1 MTQAESV
8 ISTRQPGILWPTV
21 ITITTLFL
29 GGMAAG
35 YFDAHT
41 PQTAAIASGSVLIVG
56 IGVLAAYLCRYG
68 RFWQSWTQRKRL
80 YTVSLLLAGVL
91 GLVSAITLR
100 LGVDDLATTNPY
112 GGGGPFD
119 PRIAVGM
126 AAIWLIGMGLV
137 VLLYHRTV
145 DDHEKQAYLWAGLA
159 GYYAMVFVT
168 PVWWLLARANLVP
181 PVDAMAL
188 FLFVI
193 IVNGIVYLWLKYR

>member
-1 MTQAESV
+1 MTQTEPV
-8 ISTRQPGILWPTV
+8 IGTRQPGVLWPTV
-21 ITITTLFL
+21 IIVATLFL

-41 PQTAAIASGSVLIVG
+41 PQIAAIASGSVLIVG
-56 IGVLAAYLCRYG
+56 IAVLAAYLRRFG
-68 RFWQSWTQRKRL
+68 SFWQSWTHRKRL
-80 YTVSLLLAGVL
+80 YIVSLLLAGVL
-91 GLVSAITLR
+91 GLVSAIMLR

-112 GGGGPFD
+112 GGDGPFD
-119 PRIAVGM
+119 PRVALGL

-137 VLLYHRTV
+137 VMLYHRTV

-159 GYYAMVFVT
+159 GYYAMVFAT

-181 PVDAMAL
+181 PVDVMAL

-193 IVNGIVYLWLKYR
+193 IVNVIVYLWLKYR